1 MKKILFYLLA
11 VLLITACN
19 SKSNNAS
26 NDSETAT
33 VTEDSGG
40 AKHKVT
46 IRAIKMAMMMA
57 MVGKL
62 IWLAI
67 TMQIVIRHRMLITLI

>member
-1 MKKILFYLLA
+1 MLMKKILFYLLA

-40 AKHKVT
+40 AKT
-46 IRAIKMAMMMA
+46 QGYPQIRN
-57 MVGKL
+57 L
-62 IWLAI
+62 
-67 TMQIVIRHRMLITLI
+67 